1 VDLTLPPDISEL
13 QRTTRELVDHLLTF
27 EPRFHD
33 TGTVPEEVDQQ
44 LRALGYYGI
53 PIPEAYGGTGLG
65 PFASIVVQ
73 AELSRMPPQFWP
85 LLRMLI
91 GPGSKTIV
99 KHGTEAQKRRWL
111 PPMATGACA
120 VAFALTEAHAGSDV
134 AGIKTKAVRDG
145 DHWVIDGTKTFIT
158 NGHVAD
164 LVTVFAYTDK
174 AAGVKRGLSAFLV
187 EPRFPGF
194 KVARM
199 IPTMGTTVAGVTEL
213 VFDNCHVPAENLLG
227 EEGQAFSYAMESLNE
242 GRLNVGANAV
252 GIGEMALQQAT
263 AYAKQRIAFGHP
275 LGEFQAI
282 QHILAD
288 MAVDLHAARLML
300 IDAAW
305 RLDRG
310 EATAQLCSMVKLFC
324 SEAAGRLAD
333 QALQIHG
340 GAGYCKGM
348 VVERLY
354 RDARVL
360 RIYEGASELHRNLI
374 GRQLLR

>member
-1 VDLTLPPDISEL
+1 MDLNLPSEIAELQGATRDLVDDLLTL
-13 QRTTRELVDHLLTF
+13 

-33 TGTVPEEVDQQ
+33 TGEVPAEVD
-44 LRALGYYGI
+44 RRFRELGYYGI
-53 PIPEAYGGTGLG
+53 PIPEAYGGTALS
-65 PFASIVVQ
+65 PLASIVVQ
-73 AELSRMPPQFWP
+73 AELSRLPPQFWP

-99 KHGTEAQKRRWL
+99 KHGSAAQKDRWL
-111 PPMATGACA
+111 PPMAKGDCV

-134 AGIKTKAVRDG
+134 AGIKTRAVRDG

-164 LVTVFAYTDK
+164 LITVFAYTDK
-174 AAGVKRGLSAFLV
+174 AAGVKGGLSAFLV
-187 EPRFPGF
+187 EPHFPGF

-199 IPTMGTTVAGVTEL
+199 IPTMGTTVSGVTEL
-213 VFDNCHVPAENLLG
+213 VFDGCRVPAENLLG
-227 EEGQAFSYAMESLNE
+227 EDGKAFGYAMESLNE

-252 GIGEMALQQAT
+252 GIGEMALQQAVS
-263 AYAKQRIAFGHP
+263 YAKQREAFGHP
-275 LGEFQAI
+275 LGEFQAV
-282 QHILAD
+282 QHLLAD

-305 RLDRG
+305 RLERG

-324 SEAAGRLAD
+324 SEAAGRLVD
-333 QALQIHG
+333 TALQIHG